1 MSNLNAPGQVDWQ
14 GLYNWSMSYQDGTKE
29 ATNVQPMSK
38 EDKDWLEAAMKEYT
52 FNDTDRLKEICDE
65 LKQDLDSGFKT
76 LVPHQSSGENV
87 NFDPVLDRLDELS
100 ELVELHERNNMNLAL
115 CGGL

>member
-1 MSNLNAPGQVDWQ
+1 
-14 GLYNWSMSYQDGTKE
+14 
-29 ATNVQPMSK
+29 MSK

-65 LKQDLDSGFKT
+65 LKKDLDSGFKT

-115 CGGL
+115 CGGLQSVIEFILKHPDNEVRSSSCHLFSACVQNHPEI